1 MSEVWVG
8 PRAIAAAAG
17 VSPDTL
23 RHYERLGLLAAPAR
37 TRSGYRRYPP
47 ATVERVRVVRRALM
61 IGFSLKELAAVLR
74 QREHG
79 APPCRRVRKLVGE
92 RLAELNAR
100 LAELTALRDQMQL
113 LLSDWDVRLAATPD
127 GVRARLLDMLAGRN
141 ALVPS
146 ERRTRRIDSSR

>member
-1 MSEVWVG
+1 MSEAWLG
-8 PRAIAAAAG
+8 PRAVATAAG

-23 RHYERLGLLAAPAR
+23 RHYERLGLLAAPVR

-61 IGFSLKELAAVLR
+61 IGFSLKELAGVLR

-79 APPCRRVRKLVGE
+79 APPCRRVRTLVGE
-92 RLAELNAR
+92 RLADVNAR
-100 LAELTALRDQMQL
+100 LAELTVLRDQMQL

-127 GVRARLLDMLAGRN
+127 GERARLLDMLAGRD
-141 ALVPS
+141 ALAPRA
-146 ERRTRRIDSSR
+146 RRTRRIESR